1 MSIHTKTSLK
11 SVKKGDLVQMFLDQQ
26 AKLNIVVADLDDF
39 THVFDG
45 NVEMKDVKEENEKLE
60 SKLDECRKSD
70 IHLNKCIDA
79 IQLQYIEVKEENEK
93 LKEEMKQMTLGFD
106 GWMGTLEEYKNNK
119 EENEKLKEENDKL
132 EEELLQSYNKGN
144 DFIKQIKK
152 LKKEKKYAEKC
163 CQENFGCMIEL
174 GKENDKLKEVCED
187 KHNYSSELGDF
198 IDKQKEEK
206 DKLKE
211 EVKELTKYC
220 EISTIIADME
230 VSDIYEHAEIT
241 DAERLCELGW
251 ADKDDFACLR

>member
-11 SVKKGDLVQMFLDQQ
+11 SVKKGDLVEMYLDLQ
-26 AKLNIVVADLDDF
+26 AKYN
-39 THVFDG
+39 
-45 NVEMKDVKEENEKLE
+45 
-60 SKLDECRKSD
+60 D
-70 IHLNKCIDA
+70 IELSH
-79 IQLQYIEVKEENEK
+79 
-93 LKEEMKQMTLGFD
+93 D

-119 EENEKLKEENDKL
+119 EELKEVKKENDNL

-144 DFIKQIKK
+144 DFIKEIKK

-174 GKENDKLKEVCED
+174 GKENDKLKKEVDCLSASVSAD
-187 KHNYSSELGDF
+187 VWSPQGLLNVLDNYDLNWTEA
-198 IDKQKEEK
+198 IDEVK
-206 DKLKE
+206 KLKE
-211 EVKELTKYC
+211 ENKELTKYC